1 MNGTKRLRLILM
13 SFRLKFL
20 PSALKEWEKLDGSIK
35 KQFKKVLDKRLEN
48 PKIQSARLSNFSP
61 KECYKIKLKD
71 AGMILVYAISDD
83 EIFIVIIAIGK
94 RNDNEVYETALTRI
108 SSI

>member
-13 SFRLKFL
+13 TFKLKFL
-20 PSALKEWEKLDGSIK
+20 PSALKEWEKLDGSVK
-35 KQFKKVLDKRLEN
+35 KQLKKVLDKRLKN
-48 PKIQSARLSNFSP
+48 PRVTSARLSSFSP

-71 AGMILVYAISDD
+71 AGIRLVYAISDD
-83 EIFIVIIAIGK
+83 NIFIVIVAIGK

-108 SSI
+108 SSV